1 MNRRRPAF
9 VCTLAAAAIGSALVL
24 AAQCCGR
31 LPSSYPL
38 YGATG
43 ITINSSGSVNGH
55 TVGAGSCSNCA
66 VAGTSPVSALLVLSR
81 ASARDGA
88 YDYLNVGVS
97 PQDSDTVAL
106 LSGVLNLD
114 ADANG
119 EMISLV
125 MPLMAGSFICGGF
138 NKNHDDSCTNEPI
151 SNITFGQYT
160 RQLRA
165 GAVSALNRT
174 LMAWGD
180 AGLRLLAPGLGHQGS
195 VRVTASQPAWLQ
207 YLGPAPR
214 RATRTTWPPLA
225 SIAGLTASYSCAR
238 RIDPCAMFDAGD
250 SFTRFVTVTLRRQH
264 VAFRY
269 ANLVSKH
276 VYG

>member
-24 AAQCCGR
+24 AAQSCGR

-66 VAGTSPVSALLVLSR
+66 VAGTEPRVR
-81 ASARDGA
+81 AIGVEPCKRTRWSLRLFECRGVAPGLGQRGLAQRGAEPGRRRQWRDDHLGDA
-88 YDYLNVGVS
+88 
-97 PQDSDTVAL
+97 VA
-106 LSGVLNLD
+106 
-114 ADANG
+114 A
-119 EMISLV
+119 E
-125 MPLMAGSFICGGF
+125 SFICGGF

-160 RQLRA
+160 RQLTA

-174 LMAWGD
+174 PMAWGD
-180 AGLRLLAPGLGHQGS
+180 AGLRLLAPGLGRQGS
-195 VRVTASQPAWLQ
+195 VRMTASQPAWLQ
-207 YLGPAPR
+207 YLGPALR
-214 RATRTTWPPLA
+214 RAIRTTWPPLA

-238 RIDPCAMFDAGD
+238 RIGPCTMLDASD